1 MSFNGSGTYV
11 PPAGQPVAT
20 GTVIQSTS
28 FNTLVTDI
36 GNTFNNVLPRDG
48 QASMS
53 GQLKLIDGTSSVPGI
68 AFNSE
73 ASSGIFRPAS
83 GMLALVAAGVEGIR
97 INSSGRVL
105 IGSAVDDATNK
116 LQVTGA
122 TKFVGT
128 LDVSGRVDLRGA
140 LVAAST
146 AAFTGAVTAPTFV
159 GALTGNA
166 TTATSAVAAASST
179 LAAKAS
185 TLAAGGSGIAMT
197 FNWAAGV
204 GAMPTYVWG
213 GSDGITMNVFNP
225 SNFSV
230 NYANSAG
237 AATTAT
243 NATNATNAVNA
254 TNANTLGG
262 YSSDTVGTVNA
273 IVRRD
278 SNGRIEASG
287 AGGFASSSYVVNGR
301 NPIWRFANSDGHGLS
316 FFQGTSG
323 NGGSDS
329 IGIHFGTPTGAGSQF
344 IFSPNGNLYASK
356 FNGSGE
362 GLTGYASKLTAYGAV
377 SIVDAVD
384 KGYTWT
390 GQQYFLQNKGAGAY
404 GGATNSYN
412 SFYSTDGGAA
422 GFSFYRL
429 GYATNMTLDPDNII
443 RIGGWSAGANRFQM
457 DMSGNLTMA
466 GNVSAYSD
474 ARLKKNWTNMPTDF
488 VERWAKVRAGTYE
501 RIDSG
506 EIQVGLAAQD
516 VQKIMPDATPEMA
529 DGYLALNYGG
539 AAAVATV
546 ELAKEM
552 LAMKSELMALKEAI
566 KQLTGA
572 SQ

>member
-20 GTVIQSTS
+20 GTVIQSVV

-105 IGSAVDDATNK
+105 IGSTVDDATNK

-122 TKFVGT
+122 TKFVGP
-128 LDVSGRVDLRGA
+128 LAVSGALNLSGA
-140 LVAAST
+140 LTAGAT

-166 TTATSAVAAASST
+166 TTATNAVAATSATVATKANT
-179 LAAKAS
+179 LLDGA
-185 TLAAGGSGIAMT
+185 TGRAMT
-197 FNWAAGV
+197 FNWTAGGV
-204 GAMPTYVWG
+204 PTWIWG
-213 GSDGITMNVFNP
+213 GTDGLTMNVFNP
-225 SNFSV
+225 SNLSV

-237 AATTAT
+237 SATT
-243 NATNATNAVNA
+243 ATNATNAVNA

-262 YSSDTVGTVNA
+262 YGSDTVGTVNA

-287 AGGFASSSYVVNGR
+287 AGGFASSSFVLNGR
-301 NPIWRFANSDGHGLS
+301 NPIWRFANSDGYGLS
-316 FFQGTSG
+316 YFQGTSG

-329 IGIHFGTPTGAGSQF
+329 IGIHFSTATGAGSQF
-344 IFSPNGNLYASK
+344 SFNQSGNLTISGQ
-356 FNGSGE
+356 FIGSGSE
-362 GLTGYASKLTAYGAV
+362 LTGYASKLTAAKVV
-377 SIVDAVD
+377 SIADAVN
-384 KGYTWT
+384 KNYTWT
-390 GQQYFLQNKGAGAY
+390 GTQFFQNNMGASSYLGAISDFVLSA
-404 GGATNSYN
+404 GS
-412 SFYSTDGGAA
+412 SDGGAA
-422 GFSFYRL
+422 AMTFIRTGR
-429 GYATNMTLDPDNII
+429 YAVNMGLDPDNVF
-443 RIGGWSAGANRFQM
+443 RIGGYSAPANRLQM

-501 RIDSG
+501 RIDSS

-516 VQKIMPDATPEMA
+516 VQEIMPNATLEMV

-546 ELAKEM
+546 ELAKEVV
-552 LAMKSELMALKEAI
+552 ELRKLVKLLMQKV
-566 KQLTGA
+566 GA
-572 SQ
+572 V

>member
-20 GTVIQSTS
+20 GTVIQSVV

-105 IGSAVDDATNK
+105 IGSTVDDATSK

-122 TKFVGT
+122 TKFVGP
-128 LDVSGRVDLRGA
+128 LAVSGALNLSGA
-140 LVAAST
+140 LTVGAT
-146 AAFTGAVTAPTFV
+146 ATFAGAVTAPTFV

-166 TTATSAVAAASST
+166 TTATNAVAATSAT
-179 LAAKAS
+179 VATKAS
-185 TLAAGGSGIAMT
+185 TLLDGITGRGMT
-197 FNWAAGV
+197 FNWAAGGV
-204 GAMPTYVWG
+204 PTYVWG
-213 GSDGITMNVFNP
+213 GTDGITMNVCNP

-237 AATTAT
+237 SATT
-243 NATNATNAVNA
+243 ATNATNAVNA

-262 YSSDTVGTVNA
+262 SGPDTVGTVNA

-287 AGGFASSSYVVNGR
+287 AGGFASSTYVVNGR
-301 NPIWRFANSDGHGLS
+301 NPIWRFASSDGYGLS
-316 FFQGTSG
+316 YLQGTSG
-323 NGGSDS
+323 NGGTDS

-344 IFSPNGNLYASK
+344 IFNQSGNLYASK

-377 SIVDAVD
+377 TIVDAVD

-390 GQQYFLQNKGAGAY
+390 GQQYFLQNKGASAY

-422 GFSFYRL
+422 GFSFYRI
-429 GYATNMTLDPDNII
+429 GYATNMTLDPDNVI

-474 ARLKKNWTNMPTDF
+474 ARLKKSWTNMPTDF

-506 EIQVGLAAQD
+506 ETQVGLAAQD
-516 VQKIMPDATPEMA
+516 VQEIMPDATPLMA

-546 ELAKEM
+546 ELAKEVVELRKLVM
-552 LAMKSELMALKEAI
+552 LLMQKV
-566 KQLTGA
+566 GA
-572 SQ
+572 V

>member
-20 GTVIQSTS
+20 GTVIQSVV

-36 GNTFNNVLPRDG
+36 GNTFNNVVPRDG

-105 IGSAVDDATNK
+105 IGSMVDDAVSK

-122 TKFVGT
+122 TKFVGP
-128 LDVSGRVDLRGA
+128 LGVVGA
-140 LVAAST
+140 LNLSGALTVGAT
-146 AAFTGAVTAPTFV
+146 ATFTGAVTAPTFV

-166 TTATSAVAAASST
+166 TTATNAVAATSATVASKANT
-179 LAAKAS
+179 L
-185 TLAAGGSGIAMT
+185 LDGITGRAMT
-197 FNWAAGV
+197 FNWAAGGV
-204 GAMPTYVWG
+204 PTWVWG
-213 GSDGITMNVFNP
+213 GTDGITMNVFNP

-237 AATTAT
+237 SATT
-243 NATNATNAVNA
+243 ATNATNAVNA

-262 YSSDTVGTVNA
+262 SGPDTVGTVNA

-287 AGGFASSSYVVNGR
+287 AGGFASSTYVVNGR
-301 NPIWRFANSDGHGLS
+301 NPIWRFASSDGYGLS
-316 FFQGTSG
+316 YFQGTSG
-323 NGGSDS
+323 NGGTDS

-344 IFSPNGNLYASK
+344 IFNQSGNLYASK

-377 SIVDAVD
+377 TIVDAVD

-390 GQQYFLQNKGAGAY
+390 GQQYFLQNKGASAY

-422 GFSFYRL
+422 GFSFYRI
-429 GYATNMTLDPDNII
+429 GYATNMTLDPDNVI

-474 ARLKKNWTNMPTDF
+474 ARLKKNWTSMPIDF

-516 VQKIMPDATPEMA
+516 VQEIMPDATPLMA

-546 ELAKEM
+546 ELAKEVVELRKLVM
-552 LAMKSELMALKEAI
+552 LLMQKV
-566 KQLTGA
+566 GA
-572 SQ
+572 V

>member
-20 GTVIQSTS
+20 GTVIQSVV

-105 IGSAVDDATNK
+105 IGSTVDDATNK

-122 TKFVGT
+122 TKFVGS
-128 LDVSGRVDLRGA
+128 LAVSGALNVSGA
-140 LVAAST
+140 LT
-146 AAFTGAVTAPTFV
+146 AGATATFTGAVTAPTFV

-166 TTATSAVAAASST
+166 TTATNAVAATSAT
-179 LAAKAS
+179 VATKAS
-185 TLAAGGSGIAMT
+185 TLLDGVTGRAMT
-197 FNWAAGV
+197 FNWAAGGV
-204 GAMPTYVWG
+204 PTYVWG
-213 GSDGITMNVFNP
+213 GTDGITMNVCNP

-237 AATTAT
+237 SATTA
-243 NATNATNAVNA
+243 ANATNAVNA

-262 YSSDTVGTVNA
+262 YASDTVGTVNA

-287 AGGFASSSYVVNGR
+287 AGGFASSTYVANAR
-301 NPIWRFANSDGHGLS
+301 NPIWRFANSDGCYGLS
-316 FFQGTSG
+316 YFQGTSG
-323 NGGSDS
+323 NGGADS
-329 IGIHFGTPTGAGSQF
+329 IGIHFGTPTNAGSNF
-344 IFSPNGNLYASK
+344 IFASNGNLYASK

-390 GQQYFLQNKGAGAY
+390 GPQLFLQNKGAGSY
-404 GGATNSYN
+404 GGGPNSYT
-412 SFYSTDGGAA
+412 SFYSTDLGAA

-429 GYATNMTLDPDNII
+429 GSYATNMTLDPDNVI
-443 RIGGWSAGANRFQM
+443 RIGGYSAAANRFQM

-506 EIQVGLAAQD
+506 EVQVGLAAQD
-516 VQKIMPDATPEMA
+516 VQEIMPNATPLMA
-529 DGYLALNYGG
+529 DGYLALNYGS

-546 ELAKEM
+546 ELAKEVV
-552 LAMKSELMALKEAI
+552 ELRKLVKLLMEKV
-566 KQLTGA
+566 GA
-572 SQ
+572 V